1 MKLHNI
7 FLEEQLS
14 QDKKVYFEK
23 LKKEYGQ
30 LVSKNKNE
38 LENPSPYWSDSP
50 DFKRIQE
57 LKKLLEPYTKQKEK
71 EISNDQTWVKS
82 MRKTVG
88 DNSASYPEAE
98 ASKNTDMWL
107 NMWAKDFILEFSK
120 NELSKVVPSG
130 SYGFCKPNHIHTYK
144 FGDRSFD
151 TANQG
156 YYKKGKDS
164 LYQELVNLEEAKL
177 FICRPKDDIFN
188 YKWDHKFS
196 TDEGELGWFQL
207 LQLDWGTTNKQT
219 LYSKWNE
226 IRNSIRKNEGQ
237 YCTFVEGIGEKCTD
251 SVYHDPLEWLK
262 DPHNLLTVLEIGTAF
277 IPVIGPF
284 LSAGF
289 GFGNAALYWNEGKKE
304 DAALS
309 TFFAILPGLGTVG
322 AKIAAKIGKEGLETL
337 SQKIIKQGLRDE
349 VLNGIRNPKWF
360 AENVN
365 KILKD
370 VNPKEITLLKDVANS
385 RKYLEKVTGDMAK
398 TNPNK
403 FKKLLKDTKS
413 VKTYLE
419 KSVTNS
425 DELSKLKKLSSK
437 VDTGINLGG
446 VPVGLAAFPFYHKL
460 FPGVREKI
468 EDMGWDFK
476 DIQSKF
482 GTDGKNKEDNLKLL
496 AALNSGW
503 RPGKPIPEKYQTNTY
518 KKFTQKGIE
527 FDEETEKEYQN
538 IMNTKL

>member
-7 FLEEQLS
+7 FLEQQLS
-14 QDKKVYFEK
+14 QGK
-23 LKKEYGQ
+23 
-30 LVSKNKNE
+30 
-38 LENPSPYWSDSP
+38 
-50 DFKRIQE
+50 
-57 LKKLLEPYTKQKEK
+57 K
-71 EISNDQTWVKS
+71 EISNDQTFVKS

-98 ASKNTDMWL
+98 ASKNVDMWL

-130 SYGFCKPNHIHTYK
+130 SYGFCKSNYIHTYK
-144 FGDRSFD
+144 YGR
-151 TANQG
+151 G
-156 YYKKGKDS
+156 YDEKGNKP
-164 LYQELVNLEEAKL
+164 LYQELVDLEEAKL
-177 FICRPKDDIFN
+177 FICTPKNDIFN
-188 YKWDHKFS
+188 NKWDHKF
-196 TDEGELGWFQL
+196 TTNKGELGWFQL

-226 IRNSIRKNEGQ
+226 IRNLIRVNEGQ

-262 DPHNLLTVLEIGTAF
+262 DPHNLLTVLEIGAAF

-425 DELSKLKKLSSK
+425 DELTKLKKLSSK
-437 VDTGINLGG
+437 VETGINLGG
-446 VPVGLAAFPFYHKL
+446 VPVGLSAFPLYRRL
-460 FPGVREKI
+460 LPGVREKI

-503 RPGKPIPEKYQTNTY
+503 RPWDVGGVPEKYQTEKY
-518 KKFTQKGIE
+518 KEVNKSFESALSTNQITSERENQEMIDYLSK
-527 FDEETEKEYQN
+527 
-538 IMNTKL
+538 